1 MQIDQDYARELI
13 KRMNDKP
20 YDFVLHAELNTNFQT
35 GIKSERVPLQV
46 PSLA

>member
-20 YDFVLHAELNTNFQT
+20 YDFLHAELNTYFQT